1 MDVIQM
7 EGLKI
12 LEVRGSN
19 TMLCFNVLSLL
30 HITQHI
36 KDLLSS
42 AAANKM
48 QIHLQ
53 AHELNTS
60 QYGLFLGRCGSCN

>member
-1 MDVIQM
+1 MVW
-7 EGLKI
+7 
-12 LEVRGSN
+12 
-19 TMLCFNVLSLL
+19 FNVLFLL
-30 HITQHI
+30 HITQHV

-42 AAANKM
+42 AAANEM